1 MGWPGERCKAANR
14 AFSVSASVSLR
25 VVAGRR
31 GVRSSEARRTVED
44 MKVTIIATNPA
55 SGEAV
60 VVEADGADEQTATAA
75 AKAQIPEGW
84 KAVSIRRV

>member
-1 MGWPGERCKAANR
+1 M
-14 AFSVSASVSLR
+14 
-25 VVAGRR
+25 
-31 GVRSSEARRTVED
+31 RSSEARRTVES
-44 MKVTIIATNPA
+44 MKVTIIATNPS

>member
-1 MGWPGERCKAANR
+1 MARCAVSDREPGLFHAAERAA
-14 AFSVSASVSLR
+14 FR
-25 VVAGRR
+25 VGDGHG
-31 GVRSSEARRTVED
+31 GVRSSEARRTVEG
-44 MKVTIIATNPA
+44 MKVTIIATNPS